1 MNSALT
7 LYDILAFFM
16 IYSFLGWCV
25 EVVFHAVRYGQIVNR
40 GFLNGACCPIYGF
53 GMVAVI
59 VLLLPIDNNFLLLF
73 IGGYVLCTLLE
84 LVGGWVLYH
93 LFHTRWWDYSKQ
105 KFNLG
110 GYICLKFSI
119 MWGLACAFVVRV
131 IHPVILDLL
140 DLIPHTIGV
149 WILAVLYAFFIADCI
164 STVMTVT
171 HMNADLASLDA
182 ITRKIH
188 ETSDKLTKSLAGHAM
203 EGEEKLAEV
212 KIEKDTKQKEEQQEQ
227 AASQAS
233 LQAQKADLEKQAD
246 ALREKMLR
254 HKLFGTGRLIRAFPN
269 MQHDQYSEA
278 LNDVKEYGKKKDA
291 EASEK

>member
-1 MNSALT
+1 MDTSLT

-84 LVGGWVLYH
+84 LVGGWVLFH

-119 MWGLACAFVVRV
+119 LWGLACAFVVRV
-131 IHPVILDLL
+131 IHPMILDLL
-140 DLIPHTIGV
+140 DLIPHTAGV

-164 STVMTVT
+164 STVITVT

-188 ETSDKLTKSLAGHAM
+188 ETSDKLTDALAGHAM
-203 EGEEKLAEV
+203 EGEEKLMEA
-212 KIEKDTKQKEEQQEQ
+212 KIDKDAKKEETATGADYQ
-227 AASQAS
+227 A
-233 LQAQKADLEKQAD
+233 LEKQKADLEKQAD
-246 ALREKMLR
+246 ALREKML
-254 HKLFGTGRLIRAFPN
+254 KNKTFGATRLIRAFPN
-269 MQHDQYSEA
+269 MSHELYPDA
-278 LNDVKEYGKKKDA
+278 LEDLKRHCKQQDTAK
-291 EASEK
+291 

>member
-1 MNSALT
+1 MNTTLT

-25 EVVFHAVRYGQIVNR
+25 EVIFHAARYGQIVNR
-40 GFLNGACCPIYGF
+40 GFLNGACCPIYGL

-59 VLLLPIDNNFLLLF
+59 VLLLPIDNNLLLLF
-73 IGGYVLCTLLE
+73 IGGYVLCTMLE
-84 LVGGWVLYH
+84 LVGGWLLYH

-119 MWGLACAFVVRV
+119 LWGLACAFVVRV

-140 DLIPHTIGV
+140 DLIPHTVGV
-149 WILAVLYAFFIADCI
+149 WILAILYAFFIADCI
-164 STVMTVT
+164 STVMSVM
-171 HMNADLASLDA
+171 HMNADLAALDA

-188 ETSDKLTKSLAGHAM
+188 ETSDRLTETLADTAI

-212 KIEKDTKQKEEQQEQ
+212 KIDDDTRKKEKDKARTQESSE
-227 AASQAS
+227 AG
-233 LQAQKADLEKQAD
+233 LQAQKEDLEKQAD
-246 ALREKMLR
+246 ALRDKMLK
-254 HKLFGTGRLIRAFPN
+254 HKMFGTGRLIRAFPN
-269 MQHDQYSEA
+269 MSHDLYPDA
-278 LNDVKEYGKKKDA
+278 LDDVKEHSKDKD
-291 EASEK
+291 S